1 MVEPKA
7 GGGLLAFDPNGL
19 LAEEL
24 APNGDAAK
32 LPKEDVDAEVV
43 VALTPKLAVVVDPN
57 PPNAGAEVVVVAP
70 ELKPPNAGAEVVVA
84 APELKPPNA
93 DAEVAVLVSE
103 VNPPKAEAEVVDDCP
118 KLIIGD
124 DLLFPKPSPTVV
136 PPGAVAEVVALAPKL
151 KPVAGSAAGAF
162 ALAGIDSFDFVP

>member
-7 GGGLLAFDPNGL
+7 GGGLLTFDPNGL

-57 PPNAGAEVVVVAP
+57 PPNEGAEDVVV
-70 ELKPPNAGAEVVVA
+70 

-136 PPGAVAEVVALAPKL
+136 PPGGAVAEVVALAPKL
-151 KPVAGSAAGAF
+151 KPVAGTAAGAF

>member
-32 LPKEDVDAEVV
+32 LPKEDVDTEVV

-70 ELKPPNAGAEVVVA
+70 ELKPPNA
-84 APELKPPNA
+84 
-93 DAEVAVLVSE
+93 DAEVAVSVSE

-151 KPVAGSAAGAF
+151 KPVAGTAAGAF

>member
-57 PPNAGAEVVVVAP
+57 PPNAGAEVVVVA
-70 ELKPPNAGAEVVVA
+70 L
-84 APELKPPNA
+84 ELKPPNA

-136 PPGAVAEVVALAPKL
+136 PPEGAVAEVFALAPKL

>member
-70 ELKPPNAGAEVVVA
+70 ELKPPNA
-84 APELKPPNA
+84 

-124 DLLFPKPSPTVV
+124 DLLFPKPSPTAV
-136 PPGAVAEVVALAPKL
+136 PPEGAVAEVVARAPKL
-151 KPVAGSAAGAF
+151 KPVAGTAAGAF

>member
-1 MVEPKA
+1 M
-7 GGGLLAFDPNGL
+7 LAFDPNGL

-57 PPNAGAEVVVVAP
+57 PSNAGAEVVVV
-70 ELKPPNAGAEVVVA
+70 

-103 VNPPKAEAEVVDDCP
+103 VNPPKAEAVVVDDCP